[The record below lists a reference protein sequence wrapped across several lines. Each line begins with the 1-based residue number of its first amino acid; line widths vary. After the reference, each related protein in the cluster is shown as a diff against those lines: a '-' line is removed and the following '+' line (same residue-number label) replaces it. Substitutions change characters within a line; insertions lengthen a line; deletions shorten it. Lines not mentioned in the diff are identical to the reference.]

1 MLYYTTIILLYR
13 PFRSNSSCRAA
24 CREAAEGVESLL
36 LRMEQVFGLS
46 RCTYIM
52 AYCAYTAA
60 TVAVQDTRDGV
71 PGARRRLDT
80 YIRALKA
87 LSQSC
92 PGIHRSI
99 DIISRCLA
107 SDVAV
112 TSLADSDQTN
122 EPLSGAADVAANEQ
136 DAAKSMNAPEFIPV
150 GDSDSMQYQMPAFP
164 FGYDAPNFEGNGT
177 VNTGP
182 SAQDPATQCFS
193 NLDSYPQNWL
203 DMSDGILDDLNLGYF
218 GTDVSL

>member
-52 AYCAYTAA
+52 AYCSYTAA

-92 PGIHRSI
+92 PGIRRSI

-107 SDVAV
+107 SDVVGA
-112 TSLADSDQTN
+112 SLADYDQTK
-122 EPLSGAADVAANEQ
+122 EPLSGAADATANEQ
-136 DAAKSMNAPEFIPV
+136 QTLKSMNESQSVPV
-150 GDSDSMQYQMPAFP
+150 GDIDSMQYQMPAFP
-164 FGYDAPNFEGNGT
+164 FGYDAPSFDGNGP
-177 VNTGP
+177 VNAAP
-182 SAQDPATQCFS
+182 SAQDPGTQCFS

-203 DMSDGILDDLNLGYF
+203 DMSNGILDDLHLDYF
-218 GTDVSL
+218 GTGGTL